1 MWTDIIPENNIIL
14 DIRSKES
21 FEEWHKEGSVNMPL
35 DEAVIKASKEEIDK
49 EKEYVVVC
57 YTGLKTSTLL
67 NVMLS
72 HGYKAKGLIGG
83 ISTLMAQEKEK

>member
-1 MWTDIIPENNIIL
+1 MWTDIIPENTIIL

-21 FEEWHKEGSVNMPL
+21 FDEWHKTGSLNMPL
-35 DEAVIKASKEEIDK
+35 DEAIKQISAETLDK
-49 EKEYVVVC
+49 NIEYIIVC
-57 YTGLKTSTLL
+57 YTGLKTTTLL

-83 ISTLMAQEKEK
+83 ISTLMAQEK